1 MEATV
6 YNQKGEKTGSMELP
20 KEVFGLSWNA
30 NLIHQAVLALQ
41 ANQRAVIAH
50 AKGRGEVR
58 GGGKKPWKQKGTGR
72 ARHGSTRSPIWV
84 GGGVTHGPVKE
95 KVYAQK
101 LNKKMKTKAF
111 LVSLSRKFKDGE
123 IVFLDAFKT
132 GPKTKA
138 ADAVFKDLRK
148 IKGMDKLGKRGG
160 STLVLSPER
169 ELDTVR
175 AMRNLPFADMASARN
190 LSILDILRYK
200 YLILP
205 TAVVAALP
213 TGQVHAKAK
222 K

>member
-1 MEATV
+1 MKATV
-6 YNQKGEKTGSMELP
+6 YNQKGEKTGSIELP

-30 NLIHQAVLALQ
+30 NLIHQVVLALQ
-41 ANQRAVIAH
+41 ANQRVVIAH

-123 IVFLDAFKT
+123 MVFLDALKT
-132 GPKTKA
+132 GSKTKE

-148 IKGMDKLGKRGG
+148 IEGMDKLGRQGG
-160 STLVLSPER
+160 SALVLLPER
-169 ELDTVR
+169 APDTIR
-175 AMRNLPFADMASARN
+175 AMHNLPFADAILARN
-190 LSILDILRYK
+190 LSVLDVLTYK

-205 TAVVAALP
+205 EAAVVALP
-213 TGQVHAKAK
+213 VGPVRAKAK
-222 K
+222 

>member
-1 MEATV
+1 MKTTV
-6 YNQKGEKTGSMELP
+6 YNQKGEKTGNIELP

-30 NLIHQAVLALQ
+30 NLIHQVVLALQ
-41 ANQRAVIAH
+41 ANQRVVIAH

-123 IVFLDAFKT
+123 MVFLDALKT
-132 GPKTKA
+132 GSKTKE

-148 IKGMDKLGKRGG
+148 IEGMDKLGKRGG
-160 STLVLSPER
+160 SALVLLPER
-169 ELDTVR
+169 TPDTIR
-175 AMRNLPFADMASARN
+175 AMHNLPFADAILARN
-190 LSILDILRYK
+190 LSVLDVLTYK

-205 TAVVAALP
+205 EAAVAALP
-213 TGQVHAKAK
+213 VGPVRARAK
-222 K
+222 